1 MLSIA
6 LAHWPCLDKH
16 GDLITTAITNLDL
29 HDGARVC
36 LTYGIDTLYI
46 VHPYQSQRDFAAK
59 IMDHWRT
66 GFGGEYNPLRKRAFE
81 VVRVVDDLA
90 ALRARTG
97 TMVVATSARRVKGAV
112 SWAEVRD
119 LAAKSDVCLLFG
131 TGWGLAPQA
140 FEQADAVVEPIAGRD
155 DFNHLPVRAAMAIA
169 IDRVLGG
176 STWDT

>member
-6 LAHWPCLDKH
+6 LTHWPCLDKH
-16 GDLITTAITNLDL
+16 DEVIATAITNLDL

-36 LTYGIDTLYI
+36 LTYGINTLYI
-46 VHPYQSQRDFAAK
+46 VHPYQSQQDFAAS
-59 IMDHWRT
+59 IMNHWLT

-90 ALRARTG
+90 ALRAQSG
-97 TMVVATSARRVKGAV
+97 TMVVATSARRVQGAIG
-112 SWAEVRD
+112 WAELRRRV
-119 LAAKSDVCLLFG
+119 AQNDVCLLFG

-140 FEQADAVVEPIAGRD
+140 LEQADAVVEPIAGRG

-176 STWDT
+176 NTWDT

>member
-16 GDLITTAITNLDL
+16 GEVIASAITNLDL

-36 LTYGIDTLYI
+36 LTYGINTLYI
-46 VHPYQSQRDFAAK
+46 VHPYQSQRDFAAR
-59 IMDHWRT
+59 IMDHWLT

-81 VVRVVDDLA
+81 VVRVIDDLA
-90 ALRARTG
+90 ALRAQSAAT
-97 TMVVATSARRVKGAV
+97 VVATSARRMDGAI
-112 SWAEVRD
+112 SWAELRGLD
-119 LAAKSDVCLLFG
+119 AQGDVCLLFG

-140 FEQADAVVEPIAGRD
+140 LAQADAVVGPIAGRG

-176 STWDT
+176 NTWDT

>member
-36 LTYGIDTLYI
+36 LTYGINTLYI
-46 VHPYQSQRDFAAK
+46 VHPNDAQLAFAKK
-59 IMDHWRT
+59 IMDHWLT

-81 VVRVVDDLA
+81 VVRVVDDLK
-90 ALRARTG
+90 ALRAQSG
-97 TMVVATSARRVKGAV
+97 AKVVATSARRVQDAI
-112 SWAEVRD
+112 SWAELRK
-119 LAAKSDVCLLFG
+119 LAVSSDVCLLFG

-140 FEQADAVVEPIAGRD
+140 FAQADAVVEPIAGRE

-176 STWDT
+176 STWDM